1 MRLSPPFVALSLLLG
16 FPAASPAQAARLTR
30 LAPGQVL
37 AEADLLVNDQDGSIV
52 AGLETS
58 PGAPA
63 DALGP
68 RLTIR
73 SHGAVR
79 QVTPELLE
87 ITLKG
92 ESFYL
97 KMEMDGFIAL
107 YSAHA
112 GRPDLM
118 LWRNSFAEGT
128 SEVIGSSLELDAA
141 GTLKIM
147 RPAVSP
153 DGDRCI
159 WRSHYP

>member
-1 MRLSPPFVALSLLLG
+1 M
-16 FPAASPAQAARLTR
+16 
-30 LAPGQVL
+30 
-37 AEADLLVNDQDGSIV
+37 

-58 PGAPA
+58 PGASA